1 MLAHHPITGKEIR
14 ILKTETHLYKS
25 LKTMIWL
32 KDAPDSATAHRF
44 QRFDTAV
51 FSTELADAYKPYLG
65 RFPSAIILR
74 EPSEQVTNWL
84 QTTAPK
90 TLELL
95 FLSKAVMEAYGG
107 PDKFVQE
114 KFVNVIC
121 LEEMGEM
128 YPQILGKVDES
139 WTTSDIFLAISIVFR
154 ASRALNVE
162 PTLYA
167 ATLDLAYNLEVGP
180 WQLPEPLWLIQQY
193 YVPSKA
199 KRAREI
205 NRALQENIKCQ
216 AVDHILLLNE
226 EDMTANLPQSDK
238 IQQIVLG
245 HRLTYAD
252 VFAAIQQQIPSN
264 ALVAFANSDIALTES
279 WTALW
284 SVNLKDI
291 FLSLLRYE
299 EPIEP
304 TAEPELFGPRPDSQD
319 TWVVRAEDIQGRTL
333 NSDALNF
340 PFGKS
345 GCDNAINVE
354 MLKMKFVVANPALT
368 LKTIHYHKSQVRTYD
383 PKDVV
388 DKPFF
393 LYLDPTGLHDLEP
406 TKELRGY
413 QRTLVQPQ
421 EFSRRIQSTSEKDLK
436 TFCSM
441 ATTFDFSATSENSFQ
456 PSKIDESLYTFTN
469 SFVTPNGL
477 VYGYKSIFMG
487 QQPHIR
493 EAWANTRIS
502 PVTPCMGVKAALAAP
517 LSDATSADALTYL
530 TNYLSRIL
538 RLKSSSYKGDF
549 WLPRTTPRLQEFL
562 QQFQWEEQVMPVLPR
577 DEQIAAFAENVTW
590 LTPRATDL
598 VYKEDIDALRSKL
611 RGYEPKI
618 RDTKRVVL
626 AQDDTVFSEKD
637 INELEAVLEGHG
649 YDVDVIYPSRSS
661 PRYLL
666 QRLLGASAL
675 IGHWV
680 QNLYWMLPEGAKVLD
695 FMSELDIKGDAAHM
709 AGACGLEYWVALLPR
724 AKKEHLLPILIDRSL
739 KTLAAK
745 STQADQSLP
754 KIYVPSGHQ
763 PGDKFYHSG
772 DTFREMVDIWHEKG
786 WVDRTYAPGQS
797 HCWWG
802 SVSGKGVLLYDR
814 PTYEWLEA
822 SPVASSTK
830 ILYGNPL
837 AKGANGI
844 QWSFWPRHPK
854 LLEAQV
860 EKGLVPW
867 EERTK
872 GMVFYGRIEN
882 SVQKERRSNG
892 LLEACDDYDCP
903 QGAKAP
909 YKYSQTQ
916 YLEQLSKAK
925 FGLCLAGYGA
935 KCNREMECMALGTVP
950 VCAPDV
956 DMKGYANPPVAGVH
970 YIQLKSFDPEEAKL
984 TVAAIPEEHWRQ
996 MSAAAHQWWKEN
1008 ASAAGLFA
1016 LTKQLVSLDKN

>member
-25 LKTMIWL
+25 RKTMLWL
-32 KDAPDSATAHRF
+32 KDAPDSANAHKF

-51 FSTELADAYKPYLG
+51 FSTQSADAYKPYLG
-65 RFPSAIILR
+65 RFPSAIVLR
-74 EPSEQVTNWL
+74 EPSAATTAWL

-128 YPQILGKVDES
+128 YPQILGKVEDS
-139 WTTSDIFLAISIVFR
+139 WTDSDIFLAVSIVFR

-167 ATLDLAYNLEVGP
+167 ATLQSAYSLEVGP

-193 YVPSKA
+193 YAPPKT
-199 KRAREI
+199 KRAKEI
-205 NRALQENIKCQ
+205 NRALQENLKNPC
-216 AVDHILLLNE
+216 VDHILLLNE
-226 EDMTANLPQSDK
+226 ADMTSSLPQSDK
-238 IQQIVLG
+238 LQQIVIG

-264 ALVAFANSDIALTES
+264 AIVAFANSDIALTES
-279 WTALW
+279 WLTLW
-284 SVNLKDI
+284 SVNLKNT

-299 EPIEP
+299 NPEEPN
-304 TAEPELFGPRPDSQD
+304 AEPQLFGPRPDSQD

-333 NSDALNF
+333 NADALAF
-340 PFGKS
+340 PFGKA

-354 MLKMKFVVANPALT
+354 MLKLKFVVANPALT
-368 LKTIHYHKSQVRTYD
+368 LKTIHYHRSQVRTYD

-388 DKPFF
+388 DKPFYM
-393 LYLDPTGLHDLEP
+393 YLDPTGLHDLEP
-406 TKELRGY
+406 KQDLKAF
-413 QRTLVQPQ
+413 QQTLPSPQ

-441 ATTFDFSATSENSFQ
+441 AATFEFSADSNNVFQ
-456 PSKIDESLYTFTN
+456 CPKTNESLYTFKN

-477 VYGYKSIFMG
+477 VYGYKSIFMS
-487 QQPHIR
+487 QQPHLR
-493 EAWANTRIS
+493 EAWATTRIS

-530 TNYLSRIL
+530 TTYLSRIL
-538 RLKSSSYKGDF
+538 RLKSANYKGDF

-577 DEQIAAFAENVTW
+577 DEQIAAFAEDVTW
-590 LTPRATDL
+590 LTPRATEL
-598 VYKEDIDALRSKL
+598 PYKEDMDALRNKL
-611 RGYEPKI
+611 RGYERQV

-626 AQDDTVFSEKD
+626 AQDDTVISEND
-637 INELEAVLEGHG
+637 INELEAVLEAHN
-649 YDVDVIYPSRSS
+649 YNVDVIYPSRSS
-661 PRYLL
+661 PRYFL

-675 IGHWV
+675 IGYRV
-680 QNLYWMLPEGAKVLD
+680 SNLYWMLPEGAKVLD

-709 AGACGLEYWVALLPR
+709 AGACGLHYWITLLPR

-739 KTLAAK
+739 KALAAESQK
-745 STQADQSLP
+745 PAPILP
-754 KIYVPSGHQ
+754 RVYVPSGHQ
-763 PGDKFYHSG
+763 PGDTFYHSG
-772 DTFREMVDIWHEKG
+772 DTFREMVDIWAEKG
-786 WVDRTYAPGQS
+786 WVTKVLAPGQS
-797 HCWWG
+797 HCRWG
-802 SVSGKGVLLYDR
+802 TLDGPVLYDR
-814 PTYEWLEA
+814 PTYKWLEM
-822 SPVASSTK
+822 SPVSSTTK
-830 ILYGNPL
+830 IIYGNPL
-837 AKGANGI
+837 AKGTNGV

-882 SVQKERRSNG
+882 AVQNQRRSNG
-892 LLEACDDYDCP
+892 LLEACEDYDCP
-903 QGAKAP
+903 QGATAP
-909 YKYSQTQ
+909 YKYTQTQ

-925 FGLCLAGYGA
+925 YGLCLAGYGS

-956 DMKGYANPPVAGVH
+956 DMKGYAVPPVAGVH
-970 YIQLKSFDPEEAKL
+970 YIQLKSFDAEEARL
-984 TVAAIPEEHWRQ
+984 TVEAIPVEHWRK
-996 MSAAAHQWWKEN
+996 MSVAAHQWWKEN

-1016 LTKQLVSLDKN
+1016 LTKTILASL

>member
-14 ILKTETHLYKS
+14 ILKTETHLYKNR
-25 LKTMIWL
+25 KTMIWL

-51 FSTELADAYKPYLG
+51 FSTELADTYKPHLG

-74 EPSEQVTNWL
+74 EPSNQTITWL
-84 QTTAPK
+84 KSTAPK
-90 TLELL
+90 NLELL

-107 PDKFVQE
+107 PDTFVQE
-114 KFVNVIC
+114 KFLNVIC
-121 LEEMGEM
+121 LEEMGEL
-128 YPQILGKVDES
+128 YPQILGKVEDS
-139 WTTSDIFLAISIVFR
+139 WTDTDIFLAVSIVFR

-167 ATLDLAYNLEVGP
+167 ATLQSAYNLELGP
-180 WQLPEPLWLIQQY
+180 WQIPEPLWLIQQF
-193 YVPSKA
+193 YVPTKA
-199 KRAREI
+199 RRAKEI
-205 NRALQENIKCQ
+205 TKALQENIKCQ

-226 EDMTANLPQSDK
+226 EDMTVNLPQSDK

-264 ALVAFANSDIALTES
+264 AIVAFANSDISLTES
-279 WTALW
+279 WSALW
-284 SVNLKDI
+284 SVSLKDT

-299 EPIEP
+299 EPTEP
-304 TAEPELFGPRPDSQD
+304 TAEPQLFGPRPDSQD
-319 TWVVRAEDIQGRTL
+319 TWVVKAEDIQRRTL
-333 NSDALNF
+333 NADALNF

-354 MLKMKFVVANPALT
+354 MLKLKFVVANPALT

-388 DKPFF
+388 DKPIF

-406 TKELRGY
+406 KQDIKSFQQTTNL
-413 QRTLVQPQ
+413 PQ

-441 ATTFDFSATSENSFQ
+441 AKDFDFSATSDNTFQ
-456 PSKIDESLYTFTN
+456 PSKTNESLYTFKNT
-469 SFVTPNGL
+469 FVTPNGL

-487 QQPHIR
+487 QQPHLR

-517 LSDATSADALTYL
+517 LPDAVSEDPLAYITS
-530 TNYLSRIL
+530 YLSRIL
-538 RLKSSSYKGDF
+538 RLKSATFKGDF

-577 DEQIAAFAENVTW
+577 DEQIAAFAEEVTW
-590 LTPRATDL
+590 LTPRATEL
-598 VYKEDIDALRSKL
+598 PYKEDIDALRSKL

-618 RDTKRVVL
+618 RDAKRVVL
-626 AQDDTVFSEKD
+626 AQDDTVFSEND
-637 INELEAVLEGHG
+637 INRLESALEGNG

-675 IGHWV
+675 IGHGV
-680 QNLYWMLPEGAKVLD
+680 SNLYWMLPEGAKVLD
-695 FMSELDIKGDAAHM
+695 FMAELDIKGGAAHM

-724 AKKEHLLPILIDRSL
+724 AKKEHLLPILIDRSI
-739 KTLAAK
+739 KTLAASQPK
-745 STQADQSLP
+745 SDSILP
-754 KIYVPSGHQ
+754 KVYIPSGHR

-772 DTFREMVDIWHEKG
+772 DTFREMVEFWHEKG
-786 WVDRTYAPGQS
+786 WVDRAYAPGQS

-802 SVSGKGVLLYDR
+802 SVGGKGVLLYDR
-814 PTYEWLEA
+814 PTYEWLEV
-822 SPVASSTK
+822 SPVQPSTK

-837 AKGANGI
+837 AKGSNGI

-854 LLEAQV
+854 MLEAQV
-860 EKGLVPW
+860 EKGLVSW

-882 SVQKERRSNG
+882 SVQAERRNND
-892 LLEACDDYDCP
+892 LLNACEEYDCP
-903 QGAKAP
+903 QGARAP
-909 YKYSQTQ
+909 YKYTQTQ

-970 YIQLKSFDPEEAKL
+970 YIQLKSFDAEEARL

-1008 ASAAGLFA
+1008 ASVEGLFT
-1016 LTKQLVSLDKN
+1016 LTKKLVE